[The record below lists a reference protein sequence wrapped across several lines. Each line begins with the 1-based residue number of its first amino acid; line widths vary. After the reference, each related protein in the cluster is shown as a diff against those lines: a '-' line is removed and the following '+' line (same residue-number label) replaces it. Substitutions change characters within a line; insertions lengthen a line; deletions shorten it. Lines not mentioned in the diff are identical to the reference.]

1 MSEKNKGNLFW
12 YPEMNYKDLFEK
24 PDKGLMLQSY
34 VRYFLARLQ
43 SMFKY
48 ENLPETI
55 PQKWLENYLMCNGHC
70 GILRADDGLL
80 YAVNGALGGECDEYY
95 VPKIYT
101 VSNPYLKTK
110 NVYIR
115 DVDICVIFNDVYIQG
130 LLPLLNR
137 YCMQLVENDITLN
150 IADIVS
156 RATIIMSAKDDN
168 TKASAELFIKRLK
181 DGDLSVIAE
190 KSFAEDSL
198 HINQFREVTD
208 TLTNLIEYHQYIKAS
223 LYNELGLNSNY
234 NMKRESINSNESQ
247 LNDDMLH
254 PLIDDMLK
262 CRKVGIEKVNEMFGT
277 NITVE
282 FDSAWKVNED
292 EEQLILDSINEDDVI
307 DDSVDEQDEKGGEKD
322 DEEIN

>member
-1 MSEKNKGNLFW
+1 MNDHEKKSNLFW
-12 YPEMNYKDLFEK
+12 YPEMNYQHLFEK
-24 PDKGLMLQSY
+24 PDKGVMLESY

-70 GILRADDGLL
+70 GIIRAEDGLL
-80 YAVNGALGGECDEYY
+80 YAVQGALGGECDEYY

-101 VSNPYLKTK
+101 VANPYLKTK
-110 NVYIR
+110 NMYVR
-115 DVDICVIFNDVYIQG
+115 NEDVIVIFNDVYIQG
-130 LLPLLNR
+130 VLPLLNR

-150 IADIVS
+150 IADILS
-156 RATIIMSAKDDN
+156 RATLIMSATDDK
-168 TKASAELFIKRLK
+168 TKASAELFIKRLR

-190 KSFAEDSL
+190 KSFVENSL

-223 LYNELGLNSNY
+223 LFNELGLNSNY

-262 CRKVGIEKVNEMFGT
+262 CRKEGIEKVNEMFGT

-292 EEQLILDSINEDDVI
+292 EEQAILDSITEDDGVAN
-307 DDSVDEQDEKGGEKD
+307 QDNEGGEE
-322 DEEIN
+322 DEETN

>member
-1 MSEKNKGNLFW
+1 MNDQEKKCNLFW
-12 YPEMNYKDLFEK
+12 YPEMNYQRLFEK
-24 PDKGLMLQSY
+24 PDKGLMLESY

-70 GILRADDGLL
+70 GIIKAEEGLL
-80 YAVNGALGGECDEYY
+80 YAVQGGLGGDCDEYY

-101 VSNPYLKTK
+101 VANPYLKTK
-110 NVYIR
+110 TMYVR
-115 DVDICVIFNDVYIQG
+115 DVDIIVIFNDVYIQG
-130 LLPLLNR
+130 VMPLLNR
-137 YCMQLVENDITLN
+137 YCMQLVENEITLN
-150 IADIVS
+150 IADILS
-156 RATIIMSAKDDN
+156 RATIIMSATDDK
-168 TKASAELFIKRLK
+168 TKASAELFIKRLR

-190 KSFAEDSL
+190 KSFVENSL
-198 HINQFREVTD
+198 HINQFKEVTD

-262 CRKVGIEKVNEMFGT
+262 CRKEGIEKVNEMFGT

-292 EEQLILDSINEDDVI
+292 EEQVILDSITEDDGV
-307 DDSVDEQDEKGGEKD
+307 VDQDNEGGEKD

>member
-1 MSEKNKGNLFW
+1 MSDENKIGNLFW
-12 YPEMNYKDLFEK
+12 YPEMNYKDLFDK

-48 ENLPETI
+48 ENLPDTI
-55 PQKWLENYLMCNGHC
+55 PGKWLENYLMCNGHC
-70 GILRADDGLL
+70 GIIRADNGGL
-80 YAVNGALGGECDEYY
+80 YAVVGGLGGECDEYY
-95 VPKIYT
+95 LPKKYT
-101 VSNPYLKTK
+101 VANPYLKTK

-115 DVDICVIFNDVYIQG
+115 DEDICVIFNDVYIQG

-150 IADIVS
+150 IADILA
-156 RATIIMSAKDDN
+156 RATIIMSATDDK
-168 TKASAELFIKRLK
+168 TKASAELFIKRLR
-181 DGDLSVIAE
+181 DGDLSIIAQ
-190 KSFAEDSL
+190 KSFVENSL
-198 HINQFREVTD
+198 HINQFKEVTD

-262 CRKVGIEKVNEMFGT
+262 CRKEGIERVNKMFGT
-277 NITVE
+277 NITVD

-292 EEQLILDSINEDDVI
+292 EEQLLLDSITDNGSDESGNEN
-307 DDSVDEQDEKGGEKD
+307 DEGGEN
-322 DEEIN
+322 DEAIN

>member
-1 MSEKNKGNLFW
+1 MSEENKGNLFW
-12 YPEMNYKDLFEK
+12 YPEMNYKNLFEK

-55 PQKWLENYLMCNGHC
+55 PQKWIENYLMCNGHC

-80 YAVNGALGGECDEYY
+80 YAVNGSLGGECDEYY
-95 VPKIYT
+95 VPKKYI

-115 DVDICVIFNDVYIQG
+115 DIDICVIFNDVYMQG

-137 YCMQLVENDITLN
+137 YCMQLVESDITLN
-150 IADIVS
+150 IADILA
-156 RATIIMSAKDDN
+156 RASFILSAGDDK
-168 TKASAELFIKRLK
+168 TRASAELFIKRLF
-181 DGDLSVIAE
+181 DGNLSVIAE
-190 KSFAEDSL
+190 KSFVENSL
-198 HINQFREVTD
+198 HIAQFKEVAD
-208 TLTNLIEYHQYIKAS
+208 SLTNLIEYHQYIKAS

-262 CRKVGIEKVNEMFGT
+262 CRKLGIEKVNEMFGT
-277 NITVE
+277 DITVE

-292 EEQLILDSINEDDVI
+292 EEQAIIDSITEDDVI
-307 DDSVDEQDEKGGEKD
+307 DDVGDKQDEKGGEND